1 MVADLPFWCP
11 DPHLPHAQGCC
22 CGLWLQT
29 LGHSPHVESE
39 SLSSPCKFEQAYDY
53 LSTEWQKCPDHEW
66 LCCFQFTRILGFGAQ
81 GLLCCGKPEPV
92 GSPLSDTA
100 VNSTHWAQLPHLPSR
115 GECPA
120 GKPSV
125 EKALNAHPSP
135 IYGSL
140 PCWGWS
146 SGSRDKP
153 SHEPCQHSQPT
164 TLTVLRALCWANLLE
179 HTCGSSSVAGLS
191 SGGDFGSSLK
201 NHR

>member
-22 CGLWLQT
+22 GGLWLQI

-53 LSTEWQKCPDHEW
+53 LSTEWQECPDHEW
-66 LCCFQFTRILGFGAQ
+66 PCCFQFTRTLGFGAQ

-92 GSPLSDTA
+92 RSPLSDTA

-120 GKPSV
+120 GKPSIREGTQCTSQSHLRKPPLLRLV
-125 EKALNAHPSP
+125 LWEQRQAIPWALSAFPTHNIDSAESP
-135 IYGSL
+135 
-140 PCWGWS
+140 
-146 SGSRDKP
+146 
-153 SHEPCQHSQPT
+153 
-164 TLTVLRALCWANLLE
+164 VL
-179 HTCGSSSVAGLS
+179 G
-191 SGGDFGSSLK
+191 
-201 NHR
+201 